1 MHHRL
6 FCTFIFSIQKY
17 SDGTY
22 FMSVITH
29 LTLNPHNFHYEL
41 SYIFTNFLLIFV
53 VVVKVTSTSVAIFV

>member
-1 MHHRL
+1 
-6 FCTFIFSIQKY
+6 
-17 SDGTY
+17 
-22 FMSVITH
+22 MSVITH